1 MIAMNTWHHLTPSRT
16 TATVAEDGLDE
27 LVKSGAL
34 TPQTMVWTDGM
45 ADQRGRRFVA
55 RVLGEL
61 RFCA

>member
-1 MIAMNTWHHLTPSRT
+1 MIAMNTWHHLTPSRA

-45 ADQRGRRFVA
+45 ADQGS
-55 RVLGEL
+55 VLGGLANLFEQ
-61 RFCA
+61 